1 MALSGGRQVGE
12 AELDAVVRAVRDA
25 PGLRAKAA
33 LRLVTEVL
41 GASDWVGGPGDD
53 AAVVEVGATRVVAG
67 GEALFPPFV
76 ESDPRGAGIAA
87 VVANV
92 NDLCAMGARPLAIL
106 DTIVGTE
113 PLARRALEGM
123 RHAAGL
129 YRVPVVGGHLTLRD
143 GPPAMSAFGLGE
155 ARALL
160 RSRDVEPGQKVLLGC
175 CLEGTMRRDFPYFS
189 CLDERGGR
197 LADDVRVLPALAEA
211 GLCAAARDVSMAG
224 LLGSL
229 AMLLEPTRSGACV
242 DLDAL
247 PRPAAVDL
255 TVWVTAF
262 PIYGFLLCVPPD
274 SVDACRAR
282 FTERGL
288 ACAPIATVDGSGEL
302 RVRGGGEERLALD
315 LRREPVTGLGLLGEA
330 EARGGT

>member
-1 MALSGGRQVGE
+1 MGLSQGE
-12 AELDAVVRAVRDA
+12 GELDAVVRAVRDGA
-25 PGLRAKAA
+25 GLRSKAA

-53 AAVVEVGATRVVAG
+53 AAVVEVGAPHVVAG

-76 ESDPRGAGIAA
+76 ASDPWGAGVAA

-92 NDLCAMGARPLAIL
+92 NDLCAMGAWPLAIL
-106 DTIVGTE
+106 DTIVAPE

-129 YRVPVVGGHLTLRD
+129 YRVPVVGGHLTVRE

-160 RSRDVEPGQKVLLGC
+160 RSRDVAPGQEVLLAC

-189 CLDERGGR
+189 CLGERGGR
-197 LADDVRVLPALAEA
+197 IAGDVRVLPALAEA

-242 DLDAL
+242 DLNAL
-247 PRPAAVDL
+247 PRPAAVAL
-255 TVWVTAF
+255 TAWVTAF
-262 PIYGFLLCVPPD
+262 PAYGFLLCAPPD
-274 SVDACRAR
+274 AVDACRDR

-288 ACAPIATVDGSGEL
+288 VCAPIATVDASGEL
-302 RVRGGGEERLALD
+302 RVRGGGGERLVLD

-330 EARGGT
+330 EAGGGA

>member
-1 MALSGGRQVGE
+1 MALSGGREV
-12 AELDAVVRAVRDA
+12 ELDALVRAVRDA

-53 AAVVEVGATRVVAG
+53 AAVIEVGASRVVAG

-87 VVANV
+87 VVTNV

-106 DTIVGTE
+106 DTIVGPE

-129 YRVPVVGGHLTLRD
+129 YRVRVVGGHLTLRD

-160 RSRDVEPGQKVLLGC
+160 RSRDVAPGQEVLLAC
-175 CLEGTMRRDFPYFS
+175 CLEGTMRRDFPFFS
-189 CLDERGGR
+189 CLAERGAR

-229 AMLLEPTRSGACV
+229 AMLLEPTRAGACV

-247 PRPAAVDL
+247 PRPPGVSL
-255 TVWVTAF
+255 TAWVAAF
-262 PIYGFLLCVPPD
+262 PAYGFLLCAPAE

-288 ACAPIATVDGSGEL
+288 VCARIATVDGGGEL
-302 RVRGGGEERLALD
+302 RVRGGGAERLVFD
-315 LRREPVTGLGLLGEA
+315 LRLEPVTGLGLLREA
-330 EARGGT
+330 DTGGGS